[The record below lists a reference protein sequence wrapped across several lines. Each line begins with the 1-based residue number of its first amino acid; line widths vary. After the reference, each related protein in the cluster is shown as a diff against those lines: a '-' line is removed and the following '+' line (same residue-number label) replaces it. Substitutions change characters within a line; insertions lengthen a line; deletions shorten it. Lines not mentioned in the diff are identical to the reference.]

1 MSNDTH
7 RTSNEPAPEPRER
20 PGSRGSGSAAPQDP
34 SPGTRR
40 GRRERNRD
48 RPRLSSTQRPFL
60 ERHRTLVLGFVAV
73 VAIVLVGGFV
83 LVQTT
88 SKAYAC
94 STLTAPAAAAV
105 PASGSSPAPLGQVQP
120 DMGRSH
126 VADGTFVRYAE
137 CPPASGNHYSSTLGP
152 IPATYYSPNDS
163 TVPQGWIHNMEH
175 GAMVIVYS
183 CDRGSCDDATQQQLK
198 DLAAAFPNS
207 PVCGVPR
214 GNVGPIITR
223 FEDMNAPFAAMVWGR
238 VLFQDKLDTAQMLEF
253 FRIEGELH
261 NPEPQ
266 CQRPAATSAPT
277 AAPSATPSGAPAPS
291 PTVAPSPS

>member
-1 MSNDTH
+1 
-7 RTSNEPAPEPRER
+7 
-20 PGSRGSGSAAPQDP
+20 
-34 SPGTRR
+34 
-40 GRRERNRD
+40 
-48 RPRLSSTQRPFL
+48 
-60 ERHRTLVLGFVAV
+60 
-73 VAIVLVGGFV
+73 VLVGGFV

-94 STLTAPAAAAV
+94 ETMTASA

-152 IPATYYSPNDS
+152 IAANYYGPNDS

-183 CDRGSCDDATQQQLK
+183 CDRGGCDDASQQQLK
-198 DLAAAFPNS
+198 DLAATFPNS
-207 PVCGVPR
+207 PICAIPR
-214 GNVGPIITR
+214 GNVSPVITR
-223 FEDMNAPFAAMVWGR
+223 FEDMTAPFAAMVWGR
-238 VLFQDKLDTAQMLEF
+238 VLLQDKLDTAQILEF
-253 FRIEGELH
+253 FRTQAELH

-266 CQRPAATSAPT
+266 CQHPAATPAPT
-277 AAPSATPSGAPAPS
+277 AVPAATPGATPSGTPTPTPSGTPTPS